1 MRRFAKSCA
10 QMAFAT
16 LSIGRVAHPTQA
28 SEQLARLVMR
38 SLYAELV
45 LYPKPGL
52 VSMVDNGSHQDMNA
66 QTFMRSLFALR
77 HYFRCIA
84 LAGAAGAPFAQLRQL
99 GLAAETAMLRATQGI
114 NTHRGA
120 IFSLGLLCAAAA
132 RCQALGLRMSA
143 AQIRAQLLAEWG
155 QDLQQHQSLPA
166 SHGAQVAHALAL
178 GGAREQAADGFPT
191 VFAIALP
198 HWQALQ
204 AQGRQGQALQVEVF
218 FVLLAHL
225 QDTNV
230 LYRGGLAGA
239 QLVQQQAQQFLAA
252 GGTATEDW
260 SARAI
265 ACHQRVVKANLS
277 PGGAADL
284 FAATYFI
291 QSLLEQR

>member
-1 MRRFAKSCA
+1 MRA
-10 QMAFAT
+10 
-16 LSIGRVAHPTQA
+16 
-28 SEQLARLVMR
+28 
-38 SLYAELV
+38 LYAELV

-84 LAGAAGAPFAQLRQL
+84 DAGALGAPFAELREL
-99 GLAAETAMLRATQGI
+99 ALAAEAAMLRATQGI

-132 RCQALGLRMSA
+132 RCHALGLTPSPT
-143 AQIRAQLLAEWG
+143 QIRSQLLTNWG
-155 QDLQQHQSLPA
+155 ADLQQHQSLPT
-166 SHGAQVAHALAL
+166 SHGAQVAHTLAK
-178 GGAREQAADGFPT
+178 GGAREEAVLGFPA
-191 VFAIALP
+191 VFALALP

-204 AQGRQGQALQVEVF
+204 AQRRDQQALQVEVF
-218 FVLLAHL
+218 FVLLAQL

-239 QLVQQQAQQFLAA
+239 QLLQREAQQFLAA
-252 GGTATEDW
+252 GGTSTPNW
-260 SARAI
+260 RKRAI

-291 QSLLEQR
+291 HSLLEKR